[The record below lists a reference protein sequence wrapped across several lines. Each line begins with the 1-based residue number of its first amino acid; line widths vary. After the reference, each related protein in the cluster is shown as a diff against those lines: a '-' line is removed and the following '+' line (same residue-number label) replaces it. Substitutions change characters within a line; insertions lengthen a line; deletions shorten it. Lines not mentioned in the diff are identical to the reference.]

1 MKYFNPNYW
10 FKLWITTAT
19 LFDNK
24 TSSINANSINN
35 NHTFNDWGNN
45 NTTF

>member
-35 NHTFNDWGNN
+35 NHTFND
-45 NTTF
+45 